1 VIARL
6 ARAARLPRSTAA
18 LLALAAIAVALPF
31 AGGDLAP
38 AAARA
43 ALCAAAIGA
52 ALVALRRRPDASARV
67 ADAPRVTVV
76 ARATLGR
83 EASVAL
89 LEVEGRRVLVG
100 FGAGAVSLLSELP
113 PEGGR
118 P

>member
-1 VIARL
+1 MIARL
-6 ARAARLPRSTAA
+6 ARAARLPRSTSA
-18 LLALAAIAVALPF
+18 LLALAAVAVALPL
-31 AGGDLAP
+31 AGGELGP

-67 ADAPRVTVV
+67 ASAPRVTVV
-76 ARATLGR
+76 ARAALGR
-83 EASVAL
+83 DASVAL
-89 LEVEGRRVLVG
+89 LDVEGRRVLVG